1 MNKMTREEA
10 RDMLRAF
17 FPQSGRKFL
26 VELEFTQDLNTKEQ
40 EDLAIKIMESMSKG
54 TEILP
59 GLKVS
64 RAFNKACSLDTVA
77 LDQSIEEIDLVKEKI
92 QNSIQELETNLI
104 GLKKVLEHRNLANSN
119 SK

>member
-10 RDMLRAF
+10 RDMLRRF

-40 EDLAIKIMESMSKG
+40 EDLAIKIMGSMSKG

-64 RAFNKACSLDTVA
+64 RAYSKASSLDTVA
-77 LDQSIEEIDLVKEKI
+77 LEQSIEEIDLVKENI
-92 QNSIQELETNLI
+92 QNSIQDIETNLI
-104 GLKKVLEHRNLANSN
+104 GLKKVLEDRNLASSN

>member
-10 RDMLRAF
+10 RNMLRAF
-17 FPQSGRKFL
+17 FPQSGKKFL
-26 VELEFTQDLNTKEQ
+26 VELEFTKDLNTKEQ

-54 TEILP
+54 SEILP

-64 RAFNKACSLDTVA
+64 RSYSKASSLDTVA
-77 LDQSIEEIDLVKEKI
+77 LEQSIEEIDLVKENI
-92 QNSIQELETNLI
+92 QNSIQDIETNLI
-104 GLKKVLEHRNLANSN
+104 GLKKVLEHRNLTNSN